1 MTNGNETKCAIW
13 PDVSVKDHQSDIQ
26 QGVAWY
32 VSLRAGGDYQ
42 ITRQAERKMQHIG
55 ATVEAQRIRAR
66 LTTWLVEMRQQ
77 GEEWPLVTTEVIR
90 RVSVSH
96 DLIAYERADRLLRY
110 LVSLAPTLGSS
121 TRLGNDEFINAMV
134 VSESINLEEVNY
146 LARFLNDQG
155 LIAAQFA
162 MSDNY
167 LIFQVTVPGH
177 AQIAQRELEVDS
189 SQTFVAMWFDP
200 SVNGLYERGIGPAVE
215 AAGYKPLR
223 IDQKPDANK
232 IDDEI
237 IAEIRRSRFVVADCT
252 HGDDGARG
260 GVYYEAG
267 FAYGLNIPVIFTCR
281 QDMFDKIHFDTR
293 QYNHIGW
300 GEPEDLVEPLK
311 NRILTRIGEGPGRR

>member
-1 MTNGNETKCAIW
+1 
-13 PDVSVKDHQSDIQ
+13 
-26 QGVAWY
+26 
-32 VSLRAGGDYQ
+32 
-42 ITRQAERKMQHIG
+42 
-55 ATVEAQRIRAR
+55 
-66 LTTWLVEMRQQ
+66 MRQQ

-189 SQTFVAMWFDP
+189 SQTFVAM
-200 SVNGLYERGIGPAVE
+200 
-215 AAGYKPLR
+215 
-223 IDQKPDANK
+223 
-232 IDDEI
+232 
-237 IAEIRRSRFVVADCT
+237 
-252 HGDDGARG
+252 
-260 GVYYEAG
+260 
-267 FAYGLNIPVIFTCR
+267 
-281 QDMFDKIHFDTR
+281 
-293 QYNHIGW
+293 
-300 GEPEDLVEPLK
+300 
-311 NRILTRIGEGPGRR
+311 